1 MYISIEYNMQMYD
14 VNEYSDEELHRIL
27 DLSSPTDSELE
38 ARILQMIQKYK
49 YTNGGANEQMAVF
62 FENVYH
68 HFFDDASD
76 EDEDTSKESRYEG
89 DVPKGNVEEKEDS
102 NVDFTRTLEYTKGK
116 LNPILKETYKRTITI
131 DSQYRDNEYPLST
144 DFTLNFTETLKD
156 VVSLKLYAVQIPVT
170 WYTINNNYGS
180 NYFFLRP
187 LQDSP
192 NTLGLINRSEHE
204 YKVEVD
210 PGNYTPLSLMTEINS
225 SIEKLKNTRKDVSFG
240 DTKIEYS
247 STNACCNLT
256 VDLQKHY
263 DKFCYDIDIS
273 GASLQQYLG
282 ITKYSHEI
290 SSGELA
296 ILDENLSIDQ
306 GNDTITF
313 IHYRGGDR
321 YNPDTSIEL
330 ERFTVMIENGVYG
343 IDVEDDNNDAF
354 LRVVTT
360 ALQTSD
366 YLVDKSEFYRETTSD
381 GYVYK
386 FRVYID
392 RQSTQNELD
401 SHWVLVLP
409 FRNSNG
415 SITFWQNY
423 NFLEVN
429 ECSNVTGTEVSVVNG
444 AVSGKM
450 FFRPNDKY
458 SGLFIGTNEDNTE
471 VIDVNVDGNNALM
484 AISHLLSSNP
494 VTSGSYLTNDN
505 GFITLRLNIN
515 KVFTSRDYE
524 VVFYDVNR
532 LARCARTRSSYRNA
546 YVDTTLGYILGYKS
560 FTKYE
565 MVTDRVIEENDRS
578 YYKNERT
585 GFSSGNEFLL
595 EDEMNGIRLVRSK
608 VALKGDSVVSVY
620 LYNYFMII
628 LDDFNQNHL
637 NDGLVTVSKRDTSVT
652 LPNYANRRT
661 FRTCDD
667 TPNAELQRD
676 VLKNLTQKQLYSVNE
691 LLKTQNENAGVVN
704 DGPFIKDM
712 FALLPVKS
720 SNAVPGTIYVEFG
733 GTLQQQ
739 ERVYFGPVNIR
750 RLSVKLINDKGD
762 VVDLNGANWSFQLVC
777 EQLYQSGNQTGKK
790 G

>member
-247 STNACCNLT
+247 STNARCNLT

-458 SGLFIGTNEDNTE
+458 SGLFIGTNEENTE
-471 VIDVNVDGNNALM
+471 VIDVNVDGTNNDALL
-484 AISHLLSSNP
+484 AINHLLSSNP
-494 VTSGSYLTNDN
+494 VTSGSYFTNDN

-524 VVFYDVNR
+524 VVFYDVNS

-777 EQLYQSGNQTGKK
+777 EQLYQTGKK

>member
-1 MYISIEYNMQMYD
+1 MYISIEYNMRMYD

-49 YTNGGANEQMAVF
+49 YTNGGDNEKMAVF
-62 FENVYH
+62 FENIYH
-68 HFFDDASD
+68 HFFDASD
-76 EDEDTSKESRYEG
+76 EDEDPSKESRYEG
-89 DVPKGNVEEKEDS
+89 DVTKVKAEEKEDS

-187 LQDSP
+187 LQESS

-204 YKVEVD
+204 YKVEVE

-247 STNACCNLT
+247 STNARCNLT

-273 GASLQQYLG
+273 GESLQRYLG
-282 ITKYSHEI
+282 ITNYSHEI

-296 ILDENLSIDQ
+296 ILDENISIDR

-321 YNPDTSIEL
+321 YNTDTSIEL
-330 ERFTVMIENGVYG
+330 ERFTVVIENGVYG
-343 IDVEDDNNDAF
+343 IDVEDNNNDAF
-354 LRVVTT
+354 LIAVTN

-366 YLVDKSEFYRETTSD
+366 NLVYKSEFYRETTSD

-429 ECSNVTGTEVSVVNG
+429 ECSNVTGTDVSEADGV
-444 AVSGKM
+444 VSGKIV
-450 FFRPNDKY
+450 FRPNDKY
-458 SGLFIGTNEDNTE
+458 SGLFIGTNEENNE

-505 GFITLRLNIN
+505 GFVTLRLNIN

-524 VVFYDVNR
+524 VVFYDVNS

-585 GFSSGNEFLL
+585 GFSSGNEFVL
-595 EDEMNGIRLVRSK
+595 EDEVNGIRLVRSK

-661 FRTCDD
+661 FRTCED